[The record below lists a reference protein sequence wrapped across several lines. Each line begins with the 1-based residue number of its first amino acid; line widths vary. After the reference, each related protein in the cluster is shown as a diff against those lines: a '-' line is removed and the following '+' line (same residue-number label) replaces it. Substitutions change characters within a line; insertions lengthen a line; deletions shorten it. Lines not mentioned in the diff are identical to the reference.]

1 MIHIKNSFE
10 THKKRLINQSKEDA
24 AKAVQQ
30 LKEDAANVYKVK
42 FKALKEELSQL
53 YEDAHDINANI
64 TDILSS
70 QT

>member
-1 MIHIKNSFE
+1 MTE
-10 THKKRLINQSKEDA
+10 Y
-24 AKAVQQ
+24 AVN
-30 LKEDAANVYKVK
+30 DVYKVK
-42 FKALKEELSQL
+42 FKALKKELSQQ